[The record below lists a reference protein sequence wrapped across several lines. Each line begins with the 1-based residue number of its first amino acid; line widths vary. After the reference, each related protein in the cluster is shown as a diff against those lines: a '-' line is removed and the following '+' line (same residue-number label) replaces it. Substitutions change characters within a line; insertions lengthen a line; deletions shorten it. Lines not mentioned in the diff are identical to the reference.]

1 MITIISYYFQKVKQ
15 ISNRETA
22 EYFYFLKVEKKWSN
36 FLCFSTYLISFPPL
50 SIYLS
55 IYLSSYIY
63 IYTYLLNITIMIIF
77 HQCHLFTRSGKTL
90 MNYFTSRNCK
100 VSLFSR
106 CGKNEVNF
114 CIYLYIWF
122 YFHKVQNIIHL
133 LIAQSTNIYLIF
145 LTALYFTN
153 VFY

>member
-36 FLCFSTYLISFPPL
+36 FLCFSTYLISFHQL
-50 SIYLS
+50 SIYLSIFLSSYLPIYLS
-55 IYLSSYIY
+55 IYLSIY

-100 VSLFSR
+100 VSLFPR
-106 CGKNEVNF
+106 CGQMK
-114 CIYLYIWF
+114 
-122 YFHKVQNIIHL
+122 
-133 LIAQSTNIYLIF
+133 
-145 LTALYFTN
+145 
-153 VFY
+153 